1 MEPNQEYQIVMSP
14 LLSDRIDKLEN
25 KVNGI
30 DQKLDMVLEHI
41 ENQTKDFNKLLEENI
56 NLLQEN
62 RKLYLEALE
71 KIQQTEDREVKPMLK
86 ELYEANNKLFL
97 NSGLLEAR
105 IINRT
110 WRNNYKLRENGNI
123 TIPSTLG
130 IVSILSRKEETASL
144 NVEDQTKKE

>member
-130 IVSILSRKEETASL
+130 IVSILSRKEEPASL
-144 NVEDQTKKE
+144 NVEDQPKKE

>member
-1 MEPNQEYQIVMSP
+1 MDPNQEYQIVMSP

-110 WRNNYKLRENGNI
+110 WRNNYRLRENGNI

-130 IVSILSRKEETASL
+130 IVSILSRKEEIAA
-144 NVEDQTKKE
+144 EDQTKKE